1 MKSQMRLTRTSGSV
15 GGLGGR
21 PPRSTRPKEELE
33 LTPRRS
39 DLKETRCWRRRCW
52 PVRATHSVL
61 NWHGTATEFLEEVGK
76 LAGTTVTRSAG
87 WPKTPRALMNEMR
100 RIAPQLRSRGLFVS
114 FDRTRE
120 KRVIVVRNQIWQD
133 RFSHT

>member
-1 MKSQMRLTRTSGSV
+1 
-15 GGLGGR
+15 
-21 PPRSTRPKEELE
+21 
-33 LTPRRS
+33 
-39 DLKETRCWRRRCW
+39 
-52 PVRATHSVL
+52 L

-133 RFSHT
+133 RFGHT